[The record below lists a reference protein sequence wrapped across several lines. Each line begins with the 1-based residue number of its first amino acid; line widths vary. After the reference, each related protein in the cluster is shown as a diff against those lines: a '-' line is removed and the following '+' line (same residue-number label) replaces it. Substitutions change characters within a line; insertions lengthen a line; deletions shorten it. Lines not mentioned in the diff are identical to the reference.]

1 MVSESFLIWEPEVIY
16 TPIFT
21 RRLYLDTLFLI
32 LPRGIGWDM
41 NRKSFM
47 LFRDFSLLE
56 PGGDSDCEGR
66 ISIAKLCE
74 QW

>member
-1 MVSESFLIWEPEVIY
+1 MVSESFLIWESEVIY

-32 LPRGIGWDM
+32 LTRGIDKDM
-41 NRKSFM
+41 IRKSFM

-56 PGGDSDCEGR
+56 PGRDSD
-66 ISIAKLCE
+66 
-74 QW
+74 